1 MENVNKF
8 DDHGPAYLAKQLANV
23 RQSVDALERVA
34 MEQGREGQAAVE
46 LRKTHQQLERLI
58 SEMTD

>member
-1 MENVNKF
+1 MENVNNF
-8 DDHGPAYLAKQLANV
+8 EDHGPAYLAKQLANV
-23 RQSVDALERVA
+23 RRSVDALERVA

-58 SEMTD
+58 SELTG

>member
-8 DDHGPAYLAKQLANV
+8 DDHGPAYLANCLANV

-34 MEQGREGQAAVE
+34 TEQGREGQAAVE

-58 SEMTD
+58 SEMTN